1 MRNKKLMQ
9 RRLQTLEG
17 IFKKLDMEIHRGGSR
32 DSINSTQRDI
42 TELIQDIKD
51 IVEREND

>member
-17 IFKKLDMEIHRGGSR
+17 MFKKLDREIHRGGTR

-51 IVEREND
+51 IIEREND

>member
-17 IFKKLDMEIHRGGSR
+17 MFKKLDMEIHRGGTR

-51 IVEREND
+51 IMEREND

>member
-17 IFKKLDMEIHRGGSR
+17 MFKKLDMEIHRGGTK

>member
-17 IFKKLDMEIHRGGSR
+17 KFKKLDMEIHRGGTR
-32 DSINSTQRDI
+32 ESINATQREI
-42 TELIQDIKD
+42 IEMIQDIKD
-51 IVEREND
+51 IVDREND

>member
-17 IFKKLDMEIHRGGSR
+17 KFKKLDMEIHRGGTR
-32 DSINSTQRDI
+32 ESINSTQREI
-42 TELIQDIKD
+42 VGMIQDIKD
-51 IVEREND
+51 IVDREND